1 MSDKNN
7 PWTFGPTNSGSKYCR
22 NQWAKHNHRHEKML
36 FYRKVYP
43 LAPRGPMSRSIYFAG
58 DLFNHKDLIGNFL
71 LSGFI
76 SQLSEGAYEPILPQ
90 DAEAPGDRA
99 KDIRNSDIK
108 SLLLADCA
116 LFNFDGTDLD
126 SGTVVEFMIAKFL
139 DIPAVILR
147 TDFRKA
153 GDQESGGD
161 NWNLMCSFY
170 PRTEIVEINSLGNY
184 QSALDT
190 EGNFL
195 QNYYTPIAQQIIEK
209 LDKAFDSATLTTI
222 NPLPIDFLVPWLISA
237 CGGELH
243 EIIDDDE
250 LLQIIERRKGVA
262 PTE

>member
-1 MSDKNN
+1 
-7 PWTFGPTNSGSKYCR
+7 
-22 NQWAKHNHRHEKML
+22 
-36 FYRKVYP
+36 
-43 LAPRGPMSRSIYFAG
+43 MSRSIYFAG

-76 SQLSEGAYEPILPQ
+76 SQVSEDLYQPVLPQ

-99 KDIRNSDIK
+99 QDIRNADIK
-108 SLLLADCA
+108 ALLESDCA

-153 GDQESGGD
+153 GDQQVGGD

-170 PRTEIVEINSLGNY
+170 PRTEILDINSLGSY
-184 QSALDT
+184 QEALNK

-195 QNYYTPIAQQIIEK
+195 HNYYHPMATRIIEK
-209 LDKAFDSATLTTI
+209 LNIVFDQPTLTTV

-237 CGGELH
+237 CGGGLDTVITDVELM
-243 EIIDDDE
+243 E
-250 LLQIIERRKGVA
+250 IIERRKGVA
-262 PTE
+262 AQ